1 MEWRNYLVKA
11 SWLRYLI
18 PALAVGLAVW
28 WLRSAPS
35 PPPFTSTPGPVTVA
49 PVPTVVERIIEKIKV
64 VKVPGPER
72 IVFLEK
78 AALAT
83 ALKMP
88 ELNALS
94 DNVLSVASVKPHT
107 GPTTAIALLSPT
119 GEGRIILRQEPTPFW
134 DLKREIRLQG
144 RYLFAGQN
152 LTELDLLANP
162 IRVGPVN
169 LLAGVGVEL
178 DRDSSSLRGRAFV
191 GFEYRF

>member
-1 MEWRNYLVKA
+1 MEWRSYLAKA

-119 GEGRIILRQEPTPFW
+119 GEGRIILRQEPPKFW
-134 DLKREIRLQG
+134 DLKKEFGVRAGFGSGNLILGEIYVRPLRIG
-144 RYLFAGQN
+144 
-152 LTELDLLANP
+152 P
-162 IRVGPVN
+162 ID
-169 LLAGVGVEL
+169 VEVRGYARRT
-178 DRDSSSLRGRAFV
+178 DRDGSDFGGVLLLD
-191 GFEYRF
+191 YRF